1 MSLEIIHAGL
11 WQIAILAFLI
21 FIGILLK
28 GRRNNQSP
36 HGSPYRQDRLLPDR
50 LTLFRQRQPYAT
62 FRRVTRHRKIH

>member
-21 FIGILLK
+21 FIGLLLK
-28 GRRNNQSP
+28 GRRNYQSP
-36 HGSPYRQDRLLPDR
+36 HESLYCQDRLLPDR

-62 FRRVTRHRKIH
+62 FRRVFRHRIH